1 MKCWKWAALYFL
13 LTGIAACGSAPVE
26 ERHYSLRLDAL
37 SDTDYSTQPVAG
49 SAETLYVTSVR
60 LPEYLRSNNLVMQ
73 VGDNEILP
81 ARRHFWAEPLAES
94 IKSVLEHDLG
104 QHLEGVAVARGKAD
118 DGCSLDV
125 EFERFHA
132 TDNARVVSSGHYRLQ
147 HGDGHIERS
156 FDTSRALPEGGYG
169 NAVGELRKSV
179 DVLAA
184 ILASELDDGLVC
196 KASTAEAEPGT

>member
-1 MKCWKWAALYFL
+1 MKCWKWAALFL
-13 LTGIAACGSAPVE
+13 LLIGVAACGSAPVE
-26 ERHYSLRLDAL
+26 EHHYSLRLDAL
-37 SDTDYSTQPVAG
+37 SDTDYSAQRVSD
-49 SAETLYVTSVR
+49 SAETLVVTSVR

-104 QHLEGVAVARGKAD
+104 RHLEAVAVARDRSA

-132 TDNARVVSSGHYRLQ
+132 TDHARVVSSGHYRLQ
-147 HGDGHIERS
+147 HRGGSIERS
-156 FDTSRALPEGGYG
+156 FDTSRTQNDGGYG
-169 NAVGELRKSV
+169 SAVGELRKAV
-179 DVLAA
+179 DALAA
-184 ILASELDDGLVC
+184 ALAAELNDGVAC
-196 KASTAEAEPGT
+196 GDSSAQAEAIP